1 LTLICRFAILPRAIV
16 AFPPVSIWERFMAR
30 SPTTRSGRAPRAST
44 ATRRRAGASG
54 RQGAVKQSAAGKA
67 LATGETVTRKAA
79 TRKTAGAK
87 TPVGATARAK
97 AIAKA
102 PAKKANGAARRAS
115 RVGAGAEHKTR
126 HTMYVCRSCVWTE
139 AQREIDG
146 KRQGIFLI
154 EEIEKRRAKWAYED
168 KITLRVVF
176 CLGGCLNPCD
186 VGFRSPGKYFLR
198 FNKLTLDDAQALLD
212 FAEMYYDSE
221 NGDVASEQRPER
233 LRDNLVVRVPPPPTR
248 R

>member
-1 LTLICRFAILPRAIV
+1 
-16 AFPPVSIWERFMAR
+16 MAR

-54 RQGAVKQSAAGKA
+54 RQGVVKQGVVKQGAAGKA
-67 LATGETVTRKAA
+67 LATGEPVTRKAA
-79 TRKTAGAK
+79 TRKTTGAK
-87 TPVGATARAK
+87 TPVGAKTRDGATARAK
-97 AIAKA
+97 AKAKA
-102 PAKKANGAARRAS
+102 PAKKANGAARQPS
-115 RVGAGAEHKTR
+115 RVGAGAEHKMR
-126 HTMYVCRSCVWTE
+126 HTMYVCRSCVWSE

-154 EEIEKRRAKWAYED
+154 DEIEKRRAKWAYED

-198 FNKLTLDDAQALLD
+198 FNKLTPDDAQALLD
-212 FAEMYYDSE
+212 FAEMYHDSE
-221 NGDVASEQRPER
+221 DGDVASEHRPER
-233 LRDNLVVRVPPPPTR
+233 LRENLVVRVPPPPTR